1 MGTLE
6 LGPWVQSGRV
16 FSPEEIAAIRTTV
29 RWLPGLARKELKACR
44 VSLVNPSGC
53 SCSRTDSLLG
63 DNLVWPRYALLRA
76 AAAPRRA
83 PDGAVGLRH
92 RPTQMA

>member
-1 MGTLE
+1 MLRWMMLLTTLS
-6 LGPWVQSGRV
+6 LMAPLASSGA
-16 FSPEEIAAIRTTV
+16 PDGDGAAE
-29 RWLPGLARKELKACR
+29 PKACR

>member
-1 MGTLE
+1 MDSMSYSTFRAHLASTLDK
-6 LGPWVQSGRV
+6 VN
-16 FSPEEIAAIRTTV
+16 
-29 RWLPGLARKELKACR
+29 KACR